1 MIYLN
6 KEDYFE
12 VYLASMISPSDR
24 DTLFT
29 LYQPFLG
36 HDAVGL
42 YFSLYSEFKKQEMT
56 PVSSVSD
63 LLETMDIAIDSLQE
77 ARKMLE

>member
-42 YFSLYSEFKKQEMT
+42 YFSLYSEFKKQE
-56 PVSSVSD
+56 
-63 LLETMDIAIDSLQE
+63 
-77 ARKMLE
+77 